1 MTTTGRTS
9 ANLGY
14 RIPPLGWRITLGA
27 LRMIPLVLLLVGLP
41 AALLTFIS
49 SHGIAL
55 PLSIV
60 TVTIFGIAIA
70 ALSTARYISKPYRL
84 YGPICIAAS
93 AVTLLY
99 ILIILSMSSYVIA
112 IPNTPVQIAV
122 SYTELIELLLIVP
135 LLSLA
140 AGVVT
145 AIEDARSPR
154 ERLPFDFPP

>member
-1 MTTTGRTS
+1 VTTTGRTS

-14 RIPPLGWRITLGA
+14 RIPPLGWRITVGA
-27 LRMIPLVLLLVGLP
+27 LRMIPLVILLVGLP
-41 AALLTFIS
+41 AAALTFLA
-49 SHGIAL
+49 SHGVAL
-55 PLSIV
+55 PLSIL
-60 TVTIFGIAIA
+60 TVTIFGVAIS
-70 ALSTARYISKPYRL
+70 ALSTARYIAKPYRL
-84 YGPICIAAS
+84 YGPISIAAG

-99 ILIILSMSSYVIA
+99 LLIVLSQSTYTLA
-112 IPNTPVQIAV
+112 LPNTPVTLTI

-145 AIEDARSPR
+145 AIEDSRSPQ